1 MIQPCGKLISKT
13 FLNGL
18 HIKKIA
24 RNIQKVSFIVSLFSK
39 MNARLFPQK
48 YPGCKG
54 CVNSEGVSIWSHP
67 LTNFRNNFLQVFHF
81 LNV

>member
-1 MIQPCGKLISKT
+1 MIQPCGKLISKA

-24 RNIQKVSFIVSLFSK
+24 KNIQKVSFIVSLFSK

-54 CVNSEGVSIWSHP
+54 CVISEGVSIWSQP
-67 LTNFRNNFLQVFHF
+67 QTNVRNSFPQVFTF
-81 LNV
+81 